1 MSRKALV
8 VGAAALAVLLIC
20 MVAGM
25 AAGSEQ
31 VRFIVRRQGEDVSS
45 KCMAIVSNED
55 GGLGGFYSGGPNG
68 LWGELPPGK
77 YSAIVQ
83 VNAQQGESPSMPG
96 MVEFEVVAG
105 RQNVVEVELM
115 ILDLGGLT
123 GLAGLAD
130 LGGFGDGGADDL
142 DLGYGGED
150 DFGWSYGQDDQG
162 WGYSQD
168 GEGWGYSQDG
178 LPRWGGAGDSSSS
191 SGGAGPGSQGRAG
204 QRPPVDPWMA
214 DVDNRPFM
222 GPWGPL
228 DE

>member
-83 VNAQQGESPSMPG
+83 VNEGQGESPSMPG

-130 LGGFGDGGADDL
+130 LGGYGDGDADDL
-142 DLGYGGED
+142 DLGYGED
-150 DFGWSYGQDDQG
+150 DFGWSYRSGRP
-162 WGYSQD
+162 
-168 GEGWGYSQDG
+168 G
-178 LPRWGGAGDSSSS
+178 LGLQSGRPSPLGRAGDSSSS
-191 SGGAGPGSQGRAG
+191 SGCWTRLSGTGRPE
-204 QRPPVDPWMA
+204 PPVDPWMA
-214 DVDNRPFM
+214 DIGDRPFM

>member
-8 VGAAALAVLLIC
+8 VGAAALAVLLTC
-20 MVAGM
+20 MVAGV
-25 AAGSEQ
+25 AAGSER

-55 GGLGGFYSGGPNG
+55 GGLGGFFNGGPNG

-83 VNAQQGESPSMPG
+83 VNAEQGESPSMPG

-162 WGYSQD
+162 WGY
-168 GEGWGYSQDG
+168 GQDG
-178 LPRWGGAGDSSSS
+178 LSRWGGAGDSSSS
-191 SGGAGPGSQGRAG
+191 AGAPGSGSQGRASK
-204 QRPPVDPWMA
+204 RPPVDPWMA
-214 DVDNRPFM
+214 DVDDRPFV